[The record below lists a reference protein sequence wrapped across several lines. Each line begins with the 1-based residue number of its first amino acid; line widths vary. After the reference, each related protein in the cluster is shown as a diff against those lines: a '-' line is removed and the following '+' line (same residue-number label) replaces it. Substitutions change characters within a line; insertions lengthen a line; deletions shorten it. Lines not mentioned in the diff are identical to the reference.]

1 MGSTQSTWGSH
12 FDHDPATDPTN
23 ETMNALV
30 LVALAL
36 GASGQQFQREFD
48 NFVQNPRFNFNQRN
62 NFANDDVVVLNNDA
76 LSTSFGNTQQQQ
88 QQQRQGV
95 NQFTSDNFQV
105 LAPAPLTNEF
115 STQFSNSQ
123 QQQSSFGASRTNA
136 QQQQQQLQQQSSF
149 GSSNTQGSSFFRTG
163 ESSSAFSGQQ
173 VGEFEESFGAFEPLN
188 LPSGASVLLGSISSQ
203 FSCVG
208 LPYGYYADED
218 NSCRVFH
225 VCNPLINANEGVETY
240 QYSFMCGEGTQFDQ
254 RQLTCVRPEEATP
267 CQETRNILYVNEQF
281 GRPIE
286 RVY

>member
-1 MGSTQSTWGSH
+1 MGSH

-48 NFVQNPRFNFNQRN
+48 NFVQNPRFNFVQNQRN

-88 QQQRQGV
+88 QQRQGV

-115 STQFSNSQ
+115 SSQFSNSQ

-136 QQQQQQLQQQSSF
+136 QQQQQSSF
-149 GSSNTQGSSFFRTG
+149 GSSNTQGSSSFFRTG

-218 NSCRVFH
+218 NSCR
-225 VCNPLINANEGVETY
+225 
-240 QYSFMCGEGTQFDQ
+240 
-254 RQLTCVRPEEATP
+254 
-267 CQETRNILYVNEQF
+267 
-281 GRPIE
+281 
-286 RVY
+286 

>member
-1 MGSTQSTWGSH
+1 MGSH
-12 FDHDPATDPTN
+12 FDHDPATGPTN

-48 NFVQNPRFNFNQRN
+48 NFVQNPRFFQRN

-88 QQQRQGV
+88 QQQQQRQSV

-123 QQQSSFGASRTNA
+123 QQQNSFGASRTNA
-136 QQQQQQLQQQSSF
+136 QQQQSSF
-149 GSSNTQGSSFFRTG
+149 GSSNTQGSSSFFRTG

-173 VGEFEESFGAFEPLN
+173 VGKFEESFGAFEPLN

>member
-1 MGSTQSTWGSH
+1 
-12 FDHDPATDPTN
+12 
-23 ETMNALV
+23 MNALV

-48 NFVQNPRFNFNQRN
+48 NFVQNPRFNFVQNQRN

-88 QQQRQGV
+88 QRQGV
-95 NQFTSDNFQV
+95 NQFASDNFQV
-105 LAPAPLTNEF
+105 LAPAPLTNDF

-136 QQQQQQLQQQSSF
+136 QQQQQQTSF
-149 GSSNTQGSSFFRTG
+149 GSSNTQGSSSFFRTG

-203 FSCVG
+203 FS
-208 LPYGYYADED
+208 
-218 NSCRVFH
+218 
-225 VCNPLINANEGVETY
+225 
-240 QYSFMCGEGTQFDQ
+240 
-254 RQLTCVRPEEATP
+254 
-267 CQETRNILYVNEQF
+267 
-281 GRPIE
+281 
-286 RVY
+286 

>member
-36 GASGQQFQREFD
+36 GASGQQFQRKFD
-48 NFVQNPRFNFNQRN
+48 NFFQNPRFFQQRN

-76 LSTSFGNTQQQQ
+76 LSTSFGNTQQQQQQ

-136 QQQQQQLQQQSSF
+136 QQQQQQQQQQSSF
-149 GSSNTQGSSFFRTG
+149 GSSNTQGSSSFFRTG
-163 ESSSAFSGQQ
+163 ESSSAFRSQQ

-254 RQLTCVRPEEATP
+254 R
-267 CQETRNILYVNEQF
+267 
-281 GRPIE
+281 
-286 RVY
+286 

>member
-1 MGSTQSTWGSH
+1 MGSH

-48 NFVQNPRFNFNQRN
+48 NFVQNPRFNFVQNQRN

-76 LSTSFGNTQQQQ
+76 LGTSFGSTQQQQQ

-136 QQQQQQLQQQSSF
+136 QQQQKQQQQSSF
-149 GSSNTQGSSFFRTG
+149 GSSNTQGSSSFFRTG

-203 FSCVG
+203 FSCV
-208 LPYGYYADED
+208 
-218 NSCRVFH
+218 
-225 VCNPLINANEGVETY
+225 
-240 QYSFMCGEGTQFDQ
+240 
-254 RQLTCVRPEEATP
+254 
-267 CQETRNILYVNEQF
+267 
-281 GRPIE
+281 
-286 RVY
+286 

>member
-1 MGSTQSTWGSH
+1 MGVSH

-48 NFVQNPRFNFNQRN
+48 NFVQNPRFNFVQNQRN

-76 LSTSFGNTQQQQ
+76 LSTSFGNTQQQ

-123 QQQSSFGASRTNA
+123 
-136 QQQQQQLQQQSSF
+136 
-149 GSSNTQGSSFFRTG
+149 GSSSFFRTG

-218 NSCRVFH
+218 NSC
-225 VCNPLINANEGVETY
+225 
-240 QYSFMCGEGTQFDQ
+240 
-254 RQLTCVRPEEATP
+254 
-267 CQETRNILYVNEQF
+267 
-281 GRPIE
+281 
-286 RVY
+286 

>member
-48 NFVQNPRFNFNQRN
+48 NFVQNPRFNFVQNQRN

-88 QQQRQGV
+88 QQQQRQSV

-136 QQQQQQLQQQSSF
+136 QQQQQQQ
-149 GSSNTQGSSFFRTG
+149 
-163 ESSSAFSGQQ
+163 ESS
-173 VGEFEESFGAFEPLN
+173 GAFEPLN

-267 CQETRNILYVNEQF
+267 CQETRNFLYVNEQF

>member
-1 MGSTQSTWGSH
+1 MGSH

-30 LVALAL
+30 SVALAL

-48 NFVQNPRFNFNQRN
+48 NFVQNPRFNFVQNQRN

-88 QQQRQGV
+88 QQQ
-95 NQFTSDNFQV
+95 
-105 LAPAPLTNEF
+105 
-115 STQFSNSQ
+115 
-123 QQQSSFGASRTNA
+123 
-136 QQQQQQLQQQSSF
+136 QQSSF
-149 GSSNTQGSSFFRTG
+149 GSSNTQGSSSFFRTG
-163 ESSSAFSGQQ
+163 ESSSAFNGQQ

-267 CQETRNILYVNEQF
+267 CQETRNFLYVNEQF

>member
-1 MGSTQSTWGSH
+1 MGSH
-12 FDHDPATDPTN
+12 FDHDPATGPTN

-48 NFVQNPRFNFNQRN
+48 NFVQNPRFFQRN

-88 QQQRQGV
+88 QQQQQRQSV

-123 QQQSSFGASRTNA
+123 QQQNSFGASRTNA
-136 QQQQQQLQQQSSF
+136 QQQQSSF
-149 GSSNTQGSSFFRTG
+149 GASNTQGSSSFFRTG

-208 LPYGYYADED
+208 LPYGYYADE
-218 NSCRVFH
+218 
-225 VCNPLINANEGVETY
+225 GVETY

-267 CQETRNILYVNEQF
+267 CQETRNFLYVNEQF
-281 GRPIE
+281 GRSIE

>member
-1 MGSTQSTWGSH
+1 MGSH

-48 NFVQNPRFNFNQRN
+48 NFVQNPRFSFQRN

-88 QQQRQGV
+88 QQQQQQQRQGV

-105 LAPAPLTNEF
+105 LAPAPLTNDF
-115 STQFSNSQ
+115 STQFSNSRQ

-136 QQQQQQLQQQSSF
+136 QQQQQQQQQSSF
-149 GSSNTQGSSFFRTG
+149 GSSNTQGSSSFFRTG

-173 VGEFEESFGAFEPLN
+173 VGEFEESFGA
-188 LPSGASVLLGSISSQ
+188 
-203 FSCVG
+203 
-208 LPYGYYADED
+208 
-218 NSCRVFH
+218 
-225 VCNPLINANEGVETY
+225 
-240 QYSFMCGEGTQFDQ
+240 
-254 RQLTCVRPEEATP
+254 
-267 CQETRNILYVNEQF
+267 
-281 GRPIE
+281 
-286 RVY
+286 

>member
-48 NFVQNPRFNFNQRN
+48 NFVQNPRFNFVQNQRN

-123 QQQSSFGASRTNA
+123 QQQSSFGASRT
-136 QQQQQQLQQQSSF
+136 
-149 GSSNTQGSSFFRTG
+149 QGRSSFFRTG

-173 VGEFEESFGAFEPLN
+173 GSSSFFRTG
-188 LPSGASVLLGSISSQ
+188 
-203 FSCVG
+203 
-208 LPYGYYADED
+208 
-218 NSCRVFH
+218 
-225 VCNPLINANEGVETY
+225 
-240 QYSFMCGEGTQFDQ
+240 
-254 RQLTCVRPEEATP
+254 
-267 CQETRNILYVNEQF
+267 
-281 GRPIE
+281 
-286 RVY
+286 

>member
-1 MGSTQSTWGSH
+1 MGSH

-48 NFVQNPRFNFNQRN
+48 NFVQNPRFNFVQNQRN

-76 LSTSFGNTQQQQ
+76 LSTSFGNIQQQ

-136 QQQQQQLQQQSSF
+136 Q
-149 GSSNTQGSSFFRTG
+149 
-163 ESSSAFSGQQ
+163 
-173 VGEFEESFGAFEPLN
+173 
-188 LPSGASVLLGSISSQ
+188 
-203 FSCVG
+203 
-208 LPYGYYADED
+208 
-218 NSCRVFH
+218 
-225 VCNPLINANEGVETY
+225 
-240 QYSFMCGEGTQFDQ
+240 
-254 RQLTCVRPEEATP
+254 
-267 CQETRNILYVNEQF
+267 
-281 GRPIE
+281 
-286 RVY
+286 

>member
-48 NFVQNPRFNFNQRN
+48 NFVQNPRFNFVQNQRN

-76 LSTSFGNTQQQQ
+76 LSTSFGNAQQQQ
-88 QQQRQGV
+88 QQQRQSV

-105 LAPAPLTNEF
+105 LAPAPLTNDF

-123 QQQSSFGASRTNA
+123 QQQQQQQNSFGASRTNA
-136 QQQQQQLQQQSSF
+136 QQQQSSF
-149 GSSNTQGSSFFRTG
+149 GASNTQGSSSFFRTG

-203 FSCVG
+203 FSCLG

-225 VCNPLINANEGVETY
+225 VCNPLSNANEGVETY

-254 RQLTCVRPEEATP
+254 RQL
-267 CQETRNILYVNEQF
+267 
-281 GRPIE
+281 
-286 RVY
+286 

>member
-1 MGSTQSTWGSH
+1 MGSH

-48 NFVQNPRFNFNQRN
+48 NFVQSPRFNFVQNQRN

-88 QQQRQGV
+88 QRRQGV

-115 STQFSNSQ
+115 SSQFSNSQ

-136 QQQQQQLQQQSSF
+136 QQQQQSSF
-149 GSSNTQGSSFFRTG
+149 GSSF
-163 ESSSAFSGQQ
+163 
-173 VGEFEESFGAFEPLN
+173 
-188 LPSGASVLLGSISSQ
+188 
-203 FSCVG
+203 
-208 LPYGYYADED
+208 
-218 NSCRVFH
+218 
-225 VCNPLINANEGVETY
+225 
-240 QYSFMCGEGTQFDQ
+240 
-254 RQLTCVRPEEATP
+254 
-267 CQETRNILYVNEQF
+267 
-281 GRPIE
+281 
-286 RVY
+286 

>member
-1 MGSTQSTWGSH
+1 MGSH

-48 NFVQNPRFNFNQRN
+48 NFVQNPRFNFVQNQRN

-76 LSTSFGNTQQQQ
+76 LSTSFGNTQQQ

-136 QQQQQQLQQQSSF
+136 QQQQQQQQQQSSF
-149 GSSNTQGSSFFRTG
+149 GASNTQGSSSFFRTG

-208 LPYGYYADED
+208 LPYGYYAD
-218 NSCRVFH
+218 
-225 VCNPLINANEGVETY
+225 
-240 QYSFMCGEGTQFDQ
+240 
-254 RQLTCVRPEEATP
+254 
-267 CQETRNILYVNEQF
+267 
-281 GRPIE
+281 
-286 RVY
+286 

>member
-1 MGSTQSTWGSH
+1 MGSH

-48 NFVQNPRFNFNQRN
+48 NFVQNPRFNFVQNQRN

-88 QQQRQGV
+88 RQGV

-105 LAPAPLTNEF
+105 LAPAPLTNDF

-136 QQQQQQLQQQSSF
+136 QQQQRQTSF
-149 GSSNTQGSSFFRTG
+149 GSSNT
-163 ESSSAFSGQQ
+163 AFS
-173 VGEFEESFGAFEPLN
+173 
-188 LPSGASVLLGSISSQ
+188 
-203 FSCVG
+203 
-208 LPYGYYADED
+208 
-218 NSCRVFH
+218 
-225 VCNPLINANEGVETY
+225 
-240 QYSFMCGEGTQFDQ
+240 
-254 RQLTCVRPEEATP
+254 
-267 CQETRNILYVNEQF
+267 
-281 GRPIE
+281 
-286 RVY
+286 

>member
-1 MGSTQSTWGSH
+1 
-12 FDHDPATDPTN
+12 
-23 ETMNALV
+23 MNALV

-48 NFVQNPRFNFNQRN
+48 NFVQNPRFFQRN

-88 QQQRQGV
+88 QQQQRQSV

-123 QQQSSFGASRTNA
+123 QQQNSFGASRTNA
-136 QQQQQQLQQQSSF
+136 QQQQSSF
-149 GSSNTQGSSFFRTG
+149 GASNTQGSSSFFRTG

-267 CQETRNILYVNEQF
+267 CQETRNFLYVNEQF

>member
-1 MGSTQSTWGSH
+1 MGSH

-48 NFVQNPRFNFNQRN
+48 NFVQNPRFNFVQNQRN

-88 QQQRQGV
+88 QQQQQQRQGV

-105 LAPAPLTNEF
+105 FAPAPLTNEF

-123 QQQSSFGASRTNA
+123 QQQSSFGAS
-136 QQQQQQLQQQSSF
+136 
-149 GSSNTQGSSFFRTG
+149 NTQGSSSFFRTG

-267 CQETRNILYVNEQF
+267 CQETRNFLYVNEQF

>member
-1 MGSTQSTWGSH
+1 MGSH

-48 NFVQNPRFNFNQRN
+48 NFVQNPRFNFVQNQRN
-62 NFANDDVVVLNNDA
+62 NFADDDVVVLNNDA
-76 LSTSFGNTQQQQ
+76 LSTSFGNTQQQQQ

-136 QQQQQQLQQQSSF
+136 QQQLLQDRREQLRLQRSA
-149 GSSNTQGSSFFRTG
+149 GWRVRG
-163 ESSSAFSGQQ
+163 ELRRVRAAEPSLRRQRPPGQH
-173 VGEFEESFGAFEPLN
+173 L
-188 LPSGASVLLGSISSQ
+188 LPVLLRRPALRLLRRRRQ
-203 FSCVG
+203 LLQG
-208 LPYGYYADED
+208 LP
-218 NSCRVFH
+218 RVQPAH
-225 VCNPLINANEGVETY
+225 
-240 QYSFMCGEGTQFDQ
+240 Q
-254 RQLTCVRPEEATP
+254 RQRGRRDLPVQLHVRRGHLVRPAP
-267 CQETRNILYVNEQF
+267 ADVRPPRGGHALPGDQELPLRQRAVRQAHREGLLNECVNRTL
-281 GRPIE
+281 G
-286 RVY
+286 

>member
-36 GASGQQFQREFD
+36 GASGQQFQRELD
-48 NFVQNPRFNFNQRN
+48 NFVQNPRVFQQRN

-76 LSTSFGNTQQQQ
+76 LNTSFGNTQQQQ
-88 QQQRQGV
+88 QQQQQRQSV

-123 QQQSSFGASRTNA
+123 QQQNSFGASRTNA
-136 QQQQQQLQQQSSF
+136 QQQQSSF
-149 GSSNTQGSSFFRTG
+149 GASNTQGSSSFFRTG
-163 ESSSAFSGQQ
+163 ESSSAFGGQQ

-240 QYSFMCGEGTQFDQ
+240 QYSFMCGDGTQFDQ

-267 CQETRNILYVNEQF
+267 CQETRNFLYVNEQF

>member
-48 NFVQNPRFNFNQRN
+48 NFVQNPRFNFVQNQRN
-62 NFANDDVVVLNNDA
+62 NFANDDMVVLNNDA
-76 LSTSFGNTQQQQ
+76 LSTSFGSTQQQQQQQ

-105 LAPAPLTNEF
+105 LAPAPLTNDF

-136 QQQQQQLQQQSSF
+136 QQQQQQQ
-149 GSSNTQGSSFFRTG
+149 RPP
-163 ESSSAFSGQQ
+163 GQH
-173 VGEFEESFGAFEPLN
+173 L
-188 LPSGASVLLGSISSQ
+188 LPVLL
-203 FSCVG
+203 
-208 LPYGYYADED
+208 
-218 NSCRVFH
+218 R
-225 VCNPLINANEGVETY
+225 
-240 QYSFMCGEGTQFDQ
+240 
-254 RQLTCVRPEEATP
+254 RPA
-267 CQETRNILYVNEQF
+267 L
-281 GRPIE
+281 
-286 RVY
+286 

>member
-48 NFVQNPRFNFNQRN
+48 NFVQNPRFNFVQNQRN

-136 QQQQQQLQQQSSF
+136 QQQQQQ
-149 GSSNTQGSSFFRTG
+149 SSFFRTG
-163 ESSSAFSGQQ
+163 ESSS
-173 VGEFEESFGAFEPLN
+173 
-188 LPSGASVLLGSISSQ
+188 
-203 FSCVG
+203 
-208 LPYGYYADED
+208 
-218 NSCRVFH
+218 
-225 VCNPLINANEGVETY
+225 
-240 QYSFMCGEGTQFDQ
+240 
-254 RQLTCVRPEEATP
+254 
-267 CQETRNILYVNEQF
+267 
-281 GRPIE
+281 
-286 RVY
+286 

>member
-1 MGSTQSTWGSH
+1 
-12 FDHDPATDPTN
+12 
-23 ETMNALV
+23 MNALV

-48 NFVQNPRFNFNQRN
+48 NFVQNPRFNFVQNQRN
-62 NFANDDVVVLNNDA
+62 NFADDDVVVLNNDA

-88 QQQRQGV
+88 Q
-95 NQFTSDNFQV
+95 
-105 LAPAPLTNEF
+105 
-115 STQFSNSQ
+115 
-123 QQQSSFGASRTNA
+123 
-136 QQQQQQLQQQSSF
+136 QQQSSF

-254 RQLTCVRPEEATP
+254 RQLTC
-267 CQETRNILYVNEQF
+267 
-281 GRPIE
+281 
-286 RVY
+286 

>member
-1 MGSTQSTWGSH
+1 MGSH

-30 LVALAL
+30 SVALAL

-88 QQQRQGV
+88 QQQQRQGA

-105 LAPAPLTNEF
+105 FAPAPLTNEF

-136 QQQQQQLQQQSSF
+136 QQQQQSSF
-149 GSSNTQGSSFFRTG
+149 GSSNTQGSSSFFRTG

-173 VGEFEESFGAFEPLN
+173 VGEFEESFG
-188 LPSGASVLLGSISSQ
+188 
-203 FSCVG
+203 
-208 LPYGYYADED
+208 
-218 NSCRVFH
+218 
-225 VCNPLINANEGVETY
+225 
-240 QYSFMCGEGTQFDQ
+240 
-254 RQLTCVRPEEATP
+254 
-267 CQETRNILYVNEQF
+267 
-281 GRPIE
+281 
-286 RVY
+286 